1 MNATRTPTSTGA
13 GTSGGASTI
22 QLALVLGF
30 IALAGAAYG
39 ALRAGHALSGTETPV
54 PGNPFQA
61 LIEVTD
67 GTLVWPIA
75 STLVLIAAAAV
86 LVSSLIGLAPT
97 RRRAPRPT
105 TTADERWLIDGP
117 AVFLSA
123 PVTGK
128 TFAFHRPPGAVVSID
143 STPTAGRDGGDAA

>member
-1 MNATRTPTSTGA
+1 MNATRTPTSKGA
-13 GTSGGASTI
+13 GTSGGSSTI

-30 IALAGAAYG
+30 IALVGAASG
-39 ALRAGHALSGTETPV
+39 ALRAGPALSGTETPV
-54 PGNPFQA
+54 AGNPFQA

-67 GTLVWPIA
+67 GTLVWPFA

-86 LVSSLIGLAPT
+86 LVLFLIGLTPT

-105 TTADERWLIDGP
+105 TTANKRWLIDGP
-117 AVFLSA
+117 AVALSA

-128 TFAFHRPPGAVVSID
+128 TFAFPRPPGAVFSLD

>member
-1 MNATRTPTSTGA
+1 MNATRTRTSADAGA
-13 GTSGGASTI
+13 AGASATL
-22 QLALVLGF
+22 QLSLVFGFAALV
-30 IALAGAAYG
+30 GAAYG

-54 PGNPFQA
+54 PDNPFQA

-67 GTLVWPIA
+67 GTLVWPFA

-86 LVSSLIGLAPT
+86 LVLCLIGLTPT

-105 TTADERWLIDGP
+105 TTANKRWLIDGP
-117 AVFLSA
+117 AVALSA

-128 TFAFHRPPGAVVSID
+128 TFAFPRPPGAVFSLD

>member
-1 MNATRTPTSTGA
+1 MNATRTPTSAGA
-13 GTSGGASTI
+13 GASGASATL
-22 QLALVLGF
+22 QFGLVFGFAALV
-30 IALAGAAYG
+30 AAAYG
-39 ALRAGHALSGTETPV
+39 ALRAGHALSGPETPV

-67 GTLVWPIA
+67 GTLVWPFA
-75 STLVLIAAAAV
+75 SALILIAAAAV

-105 TTADERWLIDGP
+105 TPADERWLIDGP
-117 AVFLSA
+117 EVALSA

-128 TFAFHRPPGAVVSID
+128 TFALPRPPGAVFSID